1 MNKIRWII
9 QNNLI
14 AENDIKQ
21 LQTSCKGLDIEFEEV
36 LVIPFSGEIPKFTI
50 DDKINIYYGSTTLID
65 NVYKQFNHPIGV
77 FYDEKAFSMENYFGI
92 WKELMLSY
100 GSKITTLK
108 EFTKESHKSDE
119 LFFIRPDADDKS
131 FAGNVLEFER
141 IKNWHKN
148 FTKDDNVDLNEN
160 TKIIVGEPYN
170 IEKEWRTY
178 VVNKKV
184 VTSSLYRKNFKLNK
198 SREDAPA
205 DMIKFVEDRCKEY
218 QPHDIFA
225 MDIALCGGNYYII
238 ECGCLNSVG
247 FYAADIQKI
256 VKEVSLFISGS

>member
-119 LFFIRPDADDKS
+119 LFFIRHQSKALLRLIRPS
-131 FAGNVLEFER
+131 RPIRGLHYILLFLSY
-141 IKNWHKN
+141 W
-148 FTKDDNVDLNEN
+148 
-160 TKIIVGEPYN
+160 
-170 IEKEWRTY
+170 
-178 VVNKKV
+178 
-184 VTSSLYRKNFKLNK
+184 SLDQLT
-198 SREDAPA
+198 
-205 DMIKFVEDRCKEY
+205 I
-218 QPHDIFA
+218 H
-225 MDIALCGGNYYII
+225 
-238 ECGCLNSVG
+238 
-247 FYAADIQKI
+247 QKI
-256 VKEVSLFISGS
+256 F